1 MLRLV
6 SDADVHGDVVR
17 GLRRHAPSLDLLRAQ
32 EVGLRIADD
41 PSILAWAAGEDRVLL
56 TQDRNTMVG
65 YAYERVTGGQP
76 MPGVIVLSDRQAIG
90 DAIQDIL
97 LLAECYAAEE
107 IKDRVV
113 FLPYRGR

>member
-1 MLRLV
+1 MLRLA

-17 GLRRHAPSLDLLRAQ
+17 GLRRHAPALDLVRAH
-32 EVGLRIADD
+32 EVGLRTAED
-41 PSILAWAAGEDRVLL
+41 PSILAWAAQEGRVLL

-65 YAYERVTGGQP
+65 YAYERVTAGQP
-76 MPGVIVLSDRQAIG
+76 MPGVIVLTERQAIG

-97 LLAECYAAEE
+97 LLAECYTADE

-113 FLPYRGR
+113 FLPYRGG